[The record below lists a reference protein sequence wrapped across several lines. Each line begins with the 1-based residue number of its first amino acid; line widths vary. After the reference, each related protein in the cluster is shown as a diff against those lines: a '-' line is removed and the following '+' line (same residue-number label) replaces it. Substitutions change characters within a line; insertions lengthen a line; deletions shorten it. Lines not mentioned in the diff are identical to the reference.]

1 MRRFALLAPALLLHA
16 APALAQDAPRVAP
29 AANPFPGA
37 HACMCR
43 AFGEAY
49 EVGERVCL
57 GRGAQARIAEC
68 TIDVNVMSWRFTA
81 EPCPPS

>member
-1 MRRFALLAPALLLHA
+1 MRRIALLAPALLLATA
-16 APALAQDAPRVAP
+16 ASAQDAPRVAP
-29 AANPFPGA
+29 AANPFPGE

-57 GRGAQARIAEC
+57 GRGPRARIAEC
-68 TIDVNVMSWRFTA
+68 TIEVNVMSWRVTG